1 VISLPDENHIA
12 ERKRGTHYFFL
23 LLFSVTPRLCG
34 EAFDFGFFQRKR
46 PGKPP
51 GRSE

>member
-34 EAFDFGFFQRKR
+34 EAFDFGFFQKKTARKTSG
-46 PGKPP
+46 PF
-51 GRSE
+51 